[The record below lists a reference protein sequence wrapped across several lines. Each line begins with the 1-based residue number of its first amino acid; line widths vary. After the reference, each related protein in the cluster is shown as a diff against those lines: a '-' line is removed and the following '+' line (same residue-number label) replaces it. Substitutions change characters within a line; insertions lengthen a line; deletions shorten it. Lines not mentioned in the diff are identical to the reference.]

1 MKTFPIG
8 GVHPSD
14 NKQWSK
20 SSAIEVME
28 LPDVVNIP
36 LAQHIGAP
44 ATAIVKKGDTVD
56 FLGIHILHHSD
67 KIGSVEIRTAVTVIG
82 INLHEFHI
90 GIPFQIFL

>member
-44 ATAIVKKGDTVD
+44 ATAIVK
-56 FLGIHILHHSD
+56 
-67 KIGSVEIRTAVTVIG
+67 
-82 INLHEFHI
+82 
-90 GIPFQIFL
+90 